1 VGPQRPMRVRR
12 IGSGIVGFGGSMGL
26 LLLGGCSSADQEQI
40 RRLAMPVE
48 ATDRAPLIY
57 DLWVGSWIAAIAVGV
72 VVWGL
77 ILYASFRFRRRSDDE
92 VPVQT
97 RYNLPIEILYTVAP
111 VVMVLVL
118 LYETI
123 ETQNQVLERASEE
136 SPALHTVNVVGAK
149 WAWTFNYMGEDAVNG
164 QTVHTVGT
172 PADLP
177 TLMLPVG
184 EKVRIRLSSPDVI
197 HSFWVPSFLF
207 KLDVIPGRNNAFVFT
222 PTREGTYAG
231 KCAELCGTYHSRMLF
246 NVDVVSVEEYEA
258 HLQDLQDQGDVG
270 LAVGGSDARTQKGSE
285 DEGDAP

>member
-1 VGPQRPMRVRR
+1 MGPQRPMRVRG

-57 DLWVGSWIAAIAVGV
+57 DLWVGSWITAIAVGV

-270 LAVGGSDARTQKGSE
+270 LAVGGSDARTQEGSE

>member
-1 VGPQRPMRVRR
+1 MRVRG

-197 HSFWVPSFLF
+197 HPFWVPSFLF
-207 KLDVIPGRNNAFVFT
+207 RLDVIPGRNNAFVFT

-270 LAVGGSDARTQKGSE
+270 LAVGGSDARTQEGSE

>member
-1 VGPQRPMRVRR
+1 
-12 IGSGIVGFGGSMGL
+12 
-26 LLLGGCSSADQEQI
+26 
-40 RRLAMPVE
+40 MPVE

-270 LAVGGSDARTQKGSE
+270 LAVGGSDARTQEGSE

>member
-1 VGPQRPMRVRR
+1 MGPQRPMRVRR

-111 VVMVLVL
+111 VVVVLVL

>member
-1 VGPQRPMRVRR
+1 MGPQRPMRVRR

>member
-1 VGPQRPMRVRR
+1 MRVRR

-111 VVMVLVL
+111 VVVVLVL

>member
-1 VGPQRPMRVRR
+1 MRVRG

-197 HSFWVPSFLF
+197 HPFWVPSFLF
-207 KLDVIPGRNNAFVFT
+207 KLDVIPGQRNTFEIT
-222 PTREGTYAG
+222 PTKQGEFKG
-231 KCAELCGTYHSRMLF
+231 KCAELCGQDHARMLF
-246 NVDVVSVEEYEA
+246 NVEVVPPEKFDTRIA
-258 HLQDLQDQGDVG
+258 DLKARNDS
-270 LAVGGSDARTQKGSE
+270 GSAQ
-285 DEGDAP
+285 